1 MNLNYNI
8 YILIAL
14 YSFNLIKNILD
25 YDKVFLQNDNNINC
39 PLHTA
44 YIIKFFI
51 LTLFQFIIIY
61 LLFNNS
67 ENEAKPLILISY
79 GIAIPLYTIEYMNKI
94 YQKDNNKSN
103 TETIQDIVFFI
114 IQCIT
119 STLAIYI
126 IWSKKSL
133 IAAVLLIL
141 LTSIIMLLPFYIL
154 KYNNTNCINN
164 HKKNN
169 NADDKIKKTEQSK
182 NDENKPHKEDENIK
196 NTRFSEK
203 C

>member
-25 YDKVFLQNDNNINC
+25 YDKVFILNDNNINC

-51 LTLFQFIIIY
+51 LTVFQLIIIY
-61 LLFNNS
+61 LLFNNC

-79 GIAIPLYTIEYMNKI
+79 GIAIPLYTIEYINKI
-94 YQKDNNKSN
+94 YKKDNKSN
-103 TETIQDIVFFI
+103 TETITEIVYFI

-119 STLAIYI
+119 
-126 IWSKKSL
+126 
-133 IAAVLLIL
+133 
-141 LTSIIMLLPFYIL
+141 
-154 KYNNTNCINN
+154 
-164 HKKNN
+164 
-169 NADDKIKKTEQSK
+169 
-182 NDENKPHKEDENIK
+182 
-196 NTRFSEK
+196 
-203 C
+203 